1 MGIQTHIRFMILIL
15 LLSALFLCSCTSQE
29 PVSEEVFLPEF
40 FLSFTMQQDGL
51 LLVLTEEQK
60 KILRKQNQDYIDSIL
75 ARFTAEDPEYSY
87 SIEGSHLTF
96 RYDPSIDP
104 LLQEELLMGVSSME
118 AFNILLETRDGTR
131 QLENW

>member
-1 MGIQTHIRFMILIL
+1 MILIL

-29 PVSEEVFLPEF
+29 PVLEEVFLPEF

>member
-1 MGIQTHIRFMILIL
+1 MILIL

-29 PVSEEVFLPEF
+29 PVLEEVFLPEF

-75 ARFTAEDPEYSY
+75 ARFMAEDPEYSY